1 MKGLGVIM
9 TIAGAA
15 LGIIGYIKYSSWEYQ
30 LASAYGLDSSAE
42 IMLYGGIGTHPSLCG
57 RPLRKFGP
65 LTIAEER
72 EPPDG
77 AAPFFYAAGVIF
89 RGGTWTGTAPCRR
102 RPRRPHPR
110 GPPRSGGGRGA

>member
-42 IMLYGGIGTHPSLCG
+42 IMLYGGIGLLVLGLILLFVGSG
-57 RPLRKFGP
+57 
-65 LTIAEER
+65 
-72 EPPDG
+72 
-77 AAPFFYAAGVIF
+77 
-89 RGGTWTGTAPCRR
+89 
-102 RPRRPHPR
+102 
-110 GPPRSGGGRGA
+110 RSGNSDRS